1 MDLESKY
8 ENFEKTFENALN
20 AHPPKKTKLLHGNLK
35 PHVFKS
41 LRKAIMKHSLIKN
54 KANTSKTQSL
64 FGISVS
70 LIFQINMLMVT
81 LK

>member
-20 AHPPKKTKLLHGNLK
+20 AHAPKTKLLHGNLK

-41 LRKAIMKHSLIKN
+41 LRKAIMKHSLLKN

-70 LIFQINMLMVT
+70 PIFQINMLKVT